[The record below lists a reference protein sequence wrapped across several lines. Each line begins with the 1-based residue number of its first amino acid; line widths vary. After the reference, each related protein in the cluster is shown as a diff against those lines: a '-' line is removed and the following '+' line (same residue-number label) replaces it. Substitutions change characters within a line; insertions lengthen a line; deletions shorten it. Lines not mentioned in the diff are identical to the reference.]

1 MPWPPPREQLAR
13 NEARPT
19 ARRGRVLLP
28 LVGLLLL
35 GGYFYVSL
43 SLKSRILEA
52 EPGAAAP
59 IGCLYS
65 SVGAAAVPS
74 GTRESLILA
83 FALVRLAA
91 FLSLLLFQVLR
102 TSPLGGG
109 RYQGSRSPHLS
120 APSVRH

>member
-1 MPWPPPREQLAR
+1 MPWPPPREQLPR
-13 NEARPT
+13 DEARPT

-43 SLKSRILEA
+43 SLKSRILES

-59 IGCLYS
+59 LGCLYS
-65 SVGAAAVPS
+65 SVGAAAVPFD
-74 GTRESLILA
+74 TRESLISDVA
-83 FALVRLAA
+83 VVRLAT
-91 FLSLLLFQVLR
+91 FLSLLLFQVLQ
-102 TSPLGGG
+102 TSLLGGG
-109 RYQGSRSPHLS
+109 CYQARLS